1 MAEYK
6 CFKCGKEI
14 KSEDLEKRFKCPHC
28 DSKIFF
34 KPRTKVKTVKAEQVF
49 SKLKITNGRTKPEN
63 STNAI
68 S

>member
-14 KSEDLEKRFKCPHC
+14 QSEDLKKRFKCPHC

-34 KPRTKVKTVKAEQVF
+34 KPRTKVKVVKAE
-49 SKLKITNGRTKPEN
+49 
-63 STNAI
+63 
-68 S
+68 